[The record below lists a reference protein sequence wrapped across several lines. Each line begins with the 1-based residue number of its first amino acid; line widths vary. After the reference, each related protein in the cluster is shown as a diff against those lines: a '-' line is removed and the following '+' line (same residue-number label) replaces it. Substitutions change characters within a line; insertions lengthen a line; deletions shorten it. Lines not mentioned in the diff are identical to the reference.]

1 MLIEKREMIMNE
13 AIKNL
18 MNRIVADYN
27 DWTNRCVDGELSE
40 HNLAMMQEFEE
51 KVDYKA
57 GNKYIRLFQ
66 GGSVWGFVVNTE
78 NDKKFNYGDILMAAG
93 YNAPARNKAR
103 GNVFDL
109 DNTRVQWTGA
119 NYL

>member
-1 MLIEKREMIMNE
+1 MLIEKREMIMKE
-13 AIKNL
+13 AIENL
-18 MNRIVADYN
+18 MTRIVEDYN
-27 DWTNRCVDGELSE
+27 NWTNICAKGELSE
-40 HNLAMMQEFEE
+40 HNLAMMREFEE
-51 KVDYKA
+51 KVTYKE

-103 GNVFDL
+103 GNIFDL
-109 DNTRVQWTGA
+109 ENLRVQWTGA

>member
-13 AIKNL
+13 AIQNL
-18 MNRIVADYN
+18 MGRIVADYN
-27 DWTNRCVDGELSE
+27 DWTNRVAKGELSE

-51 KVDYKA
+51 KVTYKE

-78 NDKKFNYGDILMAAG
+78 NDKQFNYGDILMAAG
-93 YNAPARNKAR
+93 YNKPARNKAR

-109 DNTRVQWTGA
+109 ENTRVQWTGA

>member
-13 AIKNL
+13 AIMNL
-18 MNRIVADYN
+18 VERIKADYK
-27 DWTNRCVDGELSE
+27 DWTNLCAKGELTE
-40 HNLAMMQEFEE
+40 HNLAMIAEFEE
-51 KVDYKA
+51 KVDYKV

-66 GGSVWGFVVNTE
+66 GGSVWGFVVNTD

-109 DNTRVQWTGA
+109 ENLHVQWTGA

>member
-1 MLIEKREMIMNE
+1 MLIDEREEIMNE
-13 AIKNL
+13 AIQTL

-27 DWTNRCVDGELSE
+27 DWTNHCAKGELSE
-40 HNLAMMQEFEE
+40 TNLEMMERFEAA
-51 KVDYKA
+51 VDYKV

-78 NDKKFNYGDILMAAG
+78 NDKQFNYGDILMAAG
-93 YNAPARNKAR
+93 YNKPARNKAR

-109 DNTRVQWTGA
+109 ENTRVQWTGA

>member
-1 MLIEKREMIMNE
+1 MNE
-13 AIKNL
+13 AIQNL
-18 MNRIVADYN
+18 MTRIVEDYN
-27 DWTNRCVDGELSE
+27 QWTNRCAKGELSE
-40 HNLAMMQEFEE
+40 TNLRMMEEFEAA
-51 KVDYKA
+51 VDYKV

>member
-1 MLIEKREMIMNE
+1 MNE
-13 AIKNL
+13 AIQNL
-18 MNRIVADYN
+18 MTRIVEDYN
-27 DWTNRCVDGELSE
+27 QWTLRSAQARGRDELSE
-40 HNLAMMQEFEE
+40 TNLDMMEEFEAA
-51 KVDYKA
+51 VDYKV

-66 GGSVWGFVVNTE
+66 GGSVWGFVVNTH

>member
-1 MLIEKREMIMNE
+1 MLIEKREMIMKE
-13 AIKNL
+13 AIENL
-18 MNRIVADYN
+18 MTRIVEDYN
-27 DWTNRCVDGELSE
+27 NWTNICAKGELSE
-40 HNLAMMQEFEE
+40 HNLAMMAEFEE
-51 KVDYKA
+51 QVTYKE

-93 YNAPARNKAR
+93 YNKPARNKAR
-103 GNVFDL
+103 GNIFDL
-109 DNTRVQWTGA
+109 ENLRVQWTGA

>member
-1 MLIEKREMIMNE
+1 MMNE
-13 AIKNL
+13 AIQNL

-27 DWTNRCVDGELSE
+27 DWTNRVAKGELTE
-40 HNLAMMQEFEE
+40 TNLQMMQEFEE
-51 KVDYKA
+51 KVDYKV
-57 GNKYIRLFQ
+57 GNKYIRIFQ
-66 GGSVWGFVVNTE
+66 DNSVWGFVVNTE
-78 NDKKFNYGDILMAAG
+78 NDKQFNYGDILMAAG
-93 YNAPARNKAR
+93 YNKPARNKAR